1 MENTPPHP
9 HDSIQILI
17 AEDDDSLRE
26 ILRNVLQNPQRV
38 IQLSKNGEEAIQA
51 LKKSPFDVVITDLM
65 MSGADGLQVL
75 EEAKKCHPESIVIIM
90 TGYAS
95 LDTAIRAIR
104 GGAYDYIR
112 KPFKIEELD
121 IVVRNAC
128 EKIFLLRE
136 NKRLLQRLQET
147 MAEMKNLRKTWD
159 ENMTNMFAPPLMPLD
174 QSLSEMDVILKQIP
188 PDYDLKKKDSREK
201 AIQDL
206 EKLIRLKREGS
217 IDEQEFFLF
226 KKILVNKLHD

>member
-1 MENTPPHP
+1 MENRLPHSY
-9 HDSIQILI
+9 DSIQILI

-26 ILRNVLQNPQRV
+26 ILRNVLRNPQRV
-38 IQLSKNGEEAIQA
+38 IQLSKDGEEAIQA

-75 EEAKKCHPESIVIIM
+75 EEAKRCHPESVVIIM

-136 NKRLLQRLQET
+136 NKRLLHRLQET

-159 ENMTNMFAPPLMPLD
+159 ENMTNMFATPLLPLD

>member
-38 IQLSKNGEEAIQA
+38 IQLSKDGEEAIQA

-75 EEAKKCHPESIVIIM
+75 EEAKKCHPESVVIIM
-90 TGYAS
+90 TGFAS

-136 NKRLLQRLQET
+136 NKRLLHRLQET

-159 ENMTNMFAPPLMPLD
+159 ENMTNMFATPLMPLD

-226 KKILVNKLHD
+226 KKMLVNKLHD

>member
-1 MENTPPHP
+1 MENRLPHSY
-9 HDSIQILI
+9 DSIQILI
-17 AEDDDSLRE
+17 VEDDDSLRE

-38 IQLSKNGEEAIQA
+38 IQLSKDGEEAIQA

-65 MSGADGLQVL
+65 MSGADGLEVL

-159 ENMTNMFAPPLMPLD
+159 ENMTNMFATPLMPLD

>member
-1 MENTPPHP
+1 MENRLPHSY
-9 HDSIQILI
+9 DSIQILI

-26 ILRNVLQNPQRV
+26 ILRNVLRNPQRV
-38 IQLSKNGEEAIQA
+38 IQLSKDGEEAIQA

-75 EEAKKCHPESIVIIM
+75 EEAKRCHPESVVIIM

-136 NKRLLQRLQET
+136 NKRLLHRLQET

-159 ENMTNMFAPPLMPLD
+159 ENMTNMFASPLMPLD

>member
-38 IQLSKNGEEAIQA
+38 IQLSKNGEEAIQT

-159 ENMTNMFAPPLMPLD
+159 ENMTNMFASPLMPLD

>member
-1 MENTPPHP
+1 MENRLPHSY
-9 HDSIQILI
+9 DSIQILI

-75 EEAKKCHPESIVIIM
+75 EEAKRCHPESVVIIM

-136 NKRLLQRLQET
+136 NKRLLHRLQET

-159 ENMTNMFAPPLMPLD
+159 ENMTNMFATPLLPLD

>member
-1 MENTPPHP
+1 MENRLPHSY
-9 HDSIQILI
+9 DSIQILI

-26 ILRNVLQNPQRV
+26 ILRNVLRNPQRV
-38 IQLSKNGEEAIQA
+38 IQLSKDGEEAIQA

-75 EEAKKCHPESIVIIM
+75 EEAKRCHPESVVIIM

-136 NKRLLQRLQET
+136 NRRLLHRLQET

-159 ENMTNMFAPPLMPLD
+159 ENMTNMFASPLMPLD